1 MALLFKIG
9 LGALAGAM
17 VAAAVAQALQIML
30 KAG

>member
-1 MALLFKIG
+1 MALLFMIA

-17 VAAAVAQALQIML
+17 VAAAVAQVLQIML